1 MATSYILTKSEMTE
15 EDIKLQYIT
24 PALLA
29 KWDIKKITMETE
41 PVNNFTDGK
50 VLIKGNV
57 PSRDKGK
64 RCDYVL
70 WYNKGTPLAIVEAKD
85 NNHSTSFGMQQ
96 AISYGIMMN
105 VPFVYTSNG
114 DSFFEHDFTTGLEK
128 EFPLSEFPTADE
140 LYARWKGIDAEKI
153 VEVESRER
161 YAMDGE
167 SKVYD
172 VPLCFEEN
180 LLNTPFYS
188 GSNCYPP
195 RYYQRNAVNRTL
207 EAISKQQTRILITM
221 ATGTG
226 KTYTAFQIV
235 WRLLESGT
243 KKKVLYLADRNNLVD
258 QTING
263 DFKPLEK
270 VIHKINF
277 PKEDKSKISA
287 YQVYFALYQQLDSA
301 KRKGEDVEE
310 TEEEIEAE
318 VSKYKEFFKPDFFD
332 LIIVDECHRG
342 SAKAD
347 SRWRK
352 ILDYFSSATQI
363 GMTATPKET
372 KYVSNIDY
380 FGEPVYSYSLKQG
393 IEDGFLAPF
402 KVINVHTSIDDGW
415 RPKRGQKDINGVE
428 IEDREY
434 NLSDYDY
441 NIVIQ
446 DRIDEV
452 AREITK
458 FLKETDRMSKTIV
471 FCPTEDAAER
481 MRVAL
486 NNLNTDMILK
496 DNQGNV
502 KEQYVVRIT
511 GSDKYGKDKLD
522 YFISVSQPYPVIAT
536 TSKLLST
543 GSDCKMVKLIV
554 LDELINS
561 MTEFKQIIGRGT
573 RLRYDEGKTHFTIMD
588 FRRVSRL
595 FADPEWDGE
604 IEQDEDF
611 GETKSKPET
620 SPESNPEGED
630 GDEGIIAPIPNP
642 NVKPIIGKGGVL
654 VKILQRVVSIYDT
667 DGKLLKQESIEDY
680 TKESIIGTYQ
690 TLENFIQT
698 WNGEQKKE
706 VIRNMLKEKGID
718 LELIKKDQ
726 NMTDVDDFDFICHI
740 AFNQKPL
747 TRRERAENV
756 KKRDIFG
763 KYGEAARE
771 VINALL
777 DKYAELGIYDIEST
791 EILKQN
797 PFTKFGKPSRIAAL
811 FGGNDKYRAA
821 IRELENELYKIA

>member
-1 MATSYILTKSEMTE
+1 METSYILPKSKMTE
-15 EDIKLQYIT
+15 EDIKFQFIT
-24 PALLA
+24 PALSA
-29 KWDIKKITMETE
+29 KWDTKKITMETDL
-41 PVNNFTDGK
+41 VNNFTDGK

-57 PSRDKGK
+57 PSRDKRK

-140 LYARWKGIDAEKI
+140 LYARWKGVDATKI
-153 VEVESRER
+153 LEVENRER
-161 YAMDGE
+161 YAMNGE
-167 SKVYD
+167 SKAYD

-207 EAISKQQTRILITM
+207 AAISQQQTRILIVM

-235 WRLLESGT
+235 WRLLESGA

-277 PKEDKSKISA
+277 QKEDKSKISA

-301 KRKGEDVEE
+301 KHLGEEVEE
-310 TEEEIEAE
+310 TEAEIEAE
-318 VSKYKEFFKPDFFD
+318 IAKYKEFFKPDFFD

-402 KVINVHTSIDDGW
+402 KVIHVRTSIDEGW
-415 RPKRGQKDINGVE
+415 RPKLGQKDINGVE
-428 IEDREY
+428 IEDQEY

-452 AREITK
+452 AQEITK

-511 GSDKYGKDKLD
+511 GSDKYGKEKLD

-604 IEQDEDF
+604 IEQDDDYN
-611 GETKSKPET
+611 PN
-620 SPESNPEGED
+620 PQPEGEYE
-630 GDEGIIAPIPNP
+630 GDFGNGSDDKGSQNGRKEIQF
-642 NVKPIIGKGGVL
+642 VGKGSVT
-654 VKILQRVVSIYDT
+654 VQVLQRLVSIYDT

-680 TKESIIGTYQ
+680 TKESILGTYQ

-698 WNGEQKKE
+698 WNEEQKKE
-706 VIRNMLKEKGID
+706 VIRNMLKERGID

-726 NMTDVDDFDFICHI
+726 NMMDVDDFDFICHI
-740 AFNQKPL
+740 AFDQKPL
-747 TRRERAENV
+747 TRRERAEKV
-756 KKRDIFG
+756 KKRDLFG
-763 KYGEAARE
+763 KYGEAAKE

-777 DKYAELGIYDIEST
+777 DKYAQLGIYDIEST
-791 EILKQN
+791 EILKQS

-811 FGGNDKYRAA
+811 FGGNDEYRTAL
-821 IRELENELYKIA
+821 RELENELYKIA

>member
-1 MATSYILTKSEMTE
+1 MSDIFDISQMTE
-15 EDIKLQYIT
+15 EDIKLQFIT
-24 PALLA
+24 PALTA
-29 KWDIKKITMETE
+29 KWDIKKITMETS

-50 VLIKGNV
+50 VRIKGNI

-85 NNHSTSFGMQQ
+85 NNKSSSYGMQQ
-96 AISYGIMMN
+96 AITYGIMMN

-114 DSFFEHDFTTGLEK
+114 GSFFEHDFTTGLEK
-128 EFPLSEFPTADE
+128 EFPLNEFPTADE

-153 VEVESRER
+153 IEVEKREK
-161 YAMDGE
+161 YAIDGE

-172 VPLCFEEN
+172 VPLSFDEK

-188 GSNCYPP
+188 GTNCYSP

-207 EAISKQQTRILITM
+207 EAIAKHQARILIAM

-277 PKEDKSKISA
+277 QKEDKSKIVA
-287 YQVYFALYQQLDSA
+287 YQVYFALYQQLDST
-301 KRKGEDVEE
+301 KHKSEDEEE
-310 TEEEIEAE
+310 TEEEIENE
-318 VSKYKEFFKPDFFD
+318 ISKYKDFFASDFFD

-342 SAKAD
+342 SAKAE

-352 ILDYFSSATQI
+352 ILEYFSSATQI

-415 RPKRGQKDINGVE
+415 RPKLGQKDIYGNE

-441 NIVIQ
+441 NIIIQ

-452 AREITK
+452 AAEITK
-458 FLKETDRMSKTIV
+458 YLKQTDRMSKTIV

-511 GSDKYGKDKLD
+511 GCDKYGKDKLD

-554 LDELINS
+554 IDELINS

-573 RLRYDEGKTHFTIMD
+573 RLRYEEGKTHFAIMD

-604 IEQDEDF
+604 IEQAEEFENSLQEKNTGKDSETNFESSEDSTDS
-611 GETKSKPET
+611 GENGRNKKTVQ
-620 SPESNPEGED
+620 
-630 GDEGIIAPIPNP
+630 I
-642 NVKPIIGKGGVL
+642 VGKGGI
-654 VKILQRVVSIYDT
+654 KIKVLQRLVSIYDT

-680 TKESIIGTYQ
+680 TKESILGTYQ

-698 WNGEQKKE
+698 WNEEQKKE
-706 VIRNMLKEKGID
+706 VIRNMLKDLGID
-718 LELIKKDQ
+718 LELIKKEQ
-726 NMTDVDDFDFICHI
+726 NMSDVDDFDFICHI

-797 PFTKFGKPSRIAAL
+797 PFTKFGKPARIAAL
-811 FGGNDKYRAA
+811 FGGNDKYRQAL
-821 IRELENELYKIA
+821 RELEAELYAA